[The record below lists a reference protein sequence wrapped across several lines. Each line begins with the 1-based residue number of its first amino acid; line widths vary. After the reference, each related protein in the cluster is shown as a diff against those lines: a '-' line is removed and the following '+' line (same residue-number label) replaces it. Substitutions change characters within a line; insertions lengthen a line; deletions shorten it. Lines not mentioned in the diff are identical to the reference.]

1 MKIET
6 ERLILRPVVRQDDK
20 DIYEYAK
27 GANVGP
33 NAGWKPHESIDETR
47 EVMQSLFLD
56 KENIWGIELKESSK
70 LIGTIGFMSDPKRQN
85 DRVKMLGYA
94 LGEKYWGLG
103 IIPEAADALITYAF
117 KTWDIDYISAY
128 CFPLNKRS
136 RRVLEK
142 CGFVYEATLK
152 SCDKLFNGEIVDN
165 DCYILK
171 PMCGFTAVTDHV
183 NFKAKKLFGGGRRIK
198 DGAIAVL
205 KEGGGGPV
213 SAHTHEHDHLFVVTA
228 GEARIEIDGETFIV
242 RENESFLVEG
252 SRLHS
257 VWNNKEDKTVMLG
270 ISLEKE

>member
-1 MKIET
+1 
-6 ERLILRPVVRQDDK
+6 
-20 DIYEYAK
+20 
-27 GANVGP
+27 
-33 NAGWKPHESIDETR
+33 
-47 EVMQSLFLD
+47 
-56 KENIWGIELKESSK
+56 
-70 LIGTIGFMSDPKRQN
+70 
-85 DRVKMLGYA
+85 
-94 LGEKYWGLG
+94 
-103 IIPEAADALITYAF
+103 
-117 KTWDIDYISAY
+117 
-128 CFPLNKRS
+128 
-136 RRVLEK
+136 
-142 CGFVYEATLK
+142 
-152 SCDKLFNGEIVDN
+152 
-165 DCYILK
+165 
-171 PMCGFTAVTDHV
+171 MCGFTAVTDHV